1 MRRHEAGGRG
11 GAMKRILWFAT
22 VNIDVVVALLLS
34 VLFGLLDV
42 AGAVSTQVM
51 NGVIV
56 LTLAALAVGMLHNRV
71 RDESGSSNLQLQL
84 ARWLGDE
91 AIRLLNGAE
100 IPLALEQARNE
111 TNSWEFKGGTGTYTR
126 AVTLREMAKKAR
138 ESRNQHVIR
147 LEVLDPEDLALCT
160 QYANFFRGL
169 NDLSGASPAQPSEIN
184 WTGEG
189 TRLEILATILAAC
202 WYHKKNSLLDIHLRL
217 SASMTI
223 LRWERTNDRL
233 IVTHRGPRY
242 PALIVRKGNRYFDIL
257 SSELF
262 VSRQQARRLPMETLG
277 EIGLGD
283 EPTVAEARALFDQLD
298 LPLPAEFTDEDVA
311 ELIEKA
317 LHGPDPYAGST

>member
-1 MRRHEAGGRG
+1 
-11 GAMKRILWFAT
+11 MKRILWFAT

-56 LTLAALAVGMLHNRV
+56 LTLAALAASMLHNRV
-71 RDESGSSNLQLQL
+71 RDETGSSRLQLQL

-100 IPLALEQARNE
+100 IPLALAEARNE
-111 TNSWEFKGGTGTYTR
+111 TNFWEFKGGTGTYTR
-126 AVTLREMAKKAR
+126 AVTLGAMAKKAR
-138 ESRNQHVIR
+138 DSRNQHVIR
-147 LEVLDPEDLALCT
+147 LEVLDPDDLELCT

-169 NDLSGASPAQPSEIN
+169 NDLSGASAVKPSEMD

-189 TRLEILATILAAC
+189 TRLEILATVLAAC
-202 WYHKKNSLLDIHLRL
+202 WYHKKNSLLDIHVRL

-223 LRWERTNDRL
+223 LRWERTSDRL

-242 PALIVRKGNRYFDIL
+242 PALMVRKGNRYFDIL

-277 EIGLGD
+277 QVKLSD
-283 EPTVAEARALFDQLD
+283 DPTVPEARAVFDHLG
-298 LPLPAEFTDEDVA
+298 LPLPPEFTDEDVA
-311 ELIEKA
+311 ELIAKA
-317 LHGPDPYAGST
+317 LHASDPYAGSN